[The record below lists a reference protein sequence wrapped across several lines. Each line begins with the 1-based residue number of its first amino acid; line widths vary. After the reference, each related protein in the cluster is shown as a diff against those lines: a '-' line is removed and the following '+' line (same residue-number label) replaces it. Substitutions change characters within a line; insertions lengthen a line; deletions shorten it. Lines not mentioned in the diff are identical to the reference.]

1 MTKQE
6 YSDKVD
12 AMNSAKDKLPEAVD
26 ILYGQI
32 DDDVVI
38 QLNDIWGFGIKEA
51 AQALGVDIT
60 WKYLYASTW
69 EASFM
74 LDGVKVAQLID
85 EREVPDAQ
93 TT

>member
-6 YSDKVD
+6 YSAKLD
-12 AMNSAKDKLPEAVD
+12 AMCSAKDKLPEGVR

-38 QLNDIWGFGIKEA
+38 QLNDFWCFGIKEA
-51 AQALGVDIT
+51 AQALGMDIT
-60 WKYLYASTW
+60 WRYLYASTW

-74 LDGVKVAQLID
+74 LDGVKVAQLMD
-85 EREVPDAQ
+85 ECEVPDAQ
-93 TT
+93 VP